1 MRGLGLV
8 VGYILGNATARKWCL
23 DNLKKASCIIDRE
36 LKKTPL
42 GTMIQAIV
50 PDKQNLKEKDDDRNI
65 DGSTTGRGT
74 D

>member
-23 DNLKKASCIIDRE
+23 DNLKKASCIIDKE
-36 LKKTPL
+36 IKKTPL
-42 GTMIQAIV
+42 GGMLLAIV